1 MNRPTRTRQTDRSPR
16 SRTAPAVAPTRTPRR
31 RRGLHLAAVVLATL
45 LLAAA
50 CGDKAEVGGGADEFG
65 VADCNPSDCVVVD
78 VAASPEK
85 IDLLTELAKT
95 FNASQVKTGDKRVV
109 VQVKSKAS
117 GGAMQLLTEGWTD
130 EAAEGP
136 RPVIWSPAASSWGA
150 ILDQNLST
158 RGAPVMANQGTPF
171 MNTPLVIA
179 MPKPMAEALGWPG
192 KELGWSDILTL
203 TQNTEGWAAYGQPEW
218 GPFRLGKTN
227 PNFSTSGLHALVAQ
241 NYAAVGKTDGLS
253 SEDLNRADVI
263 AYGKSIESAVV
274 HYGDTTLTFMNNW
287 YRADQRG
294 NPYSYASAVAVEEKS
309 VIDYNAGNPDGVLQQ
324 GEEPRAPR
332 IPLVAIYPKEG
343 TLFSDNP
350 FFILD
355 ADWVD
360 QTEKDGAKL
369 FQDFVQQP
377 ENQQKVLQFNFRPG
391 NPTVAI
397 GAPIIAANGVDP
409 DQPQTTMQVPS
420 PPVMINLLE
429 QWSLNRKGARVL
441 FVIDISGSMGEE
453 ALAGQSKLDLAKQAA
468 IDSLDE
474 FKPEDLVG
482 LRVFSTN
489 LGGGEEIT
497 VDILPIAPIAEQ
509 REQLQIEINALLPTN
524 GTPLYDTAKQSMET
538 MIASYDPTLINAVVL
553 LTDGR
558 NEDGQTGDD
567 SRQLADMLKF
577 LQEQTQGENA
587 TPVRLFTI
595 GYGADA
601 DLNVLKQMS
610 EASSGAAYNASD
622 PKTIN
627 RVFTQ
632 VVSNF

>member
-1 MNRPTRTRQTDRSPR
+1 MSPTSP
-16 SRTAPAVAPTRTPRR
+16 SGRTADRPRR
-31 RRGLHLAAVVLATL
+31 RAARPPLL
-45 LLAAA
+45 RLLAAA
-50 CGDKAEVGGGADEFG
+50 IAVLAIAASCSKTSDVSEADEFG

-95 FNASQVKTGDKRVV
+95 FNGSQTKVGDMRVV

-117 GGAMQLLTEGWTD
+117 GGAMQLLADGWTD
-130 EAAEGP
+130 EEAEGP

-150 ILDQNLST
+150 ILDQKLST
-158 RGAPVMANQGTPF
+158 AGKPAMANQGTPF

-179 MPKPMAEALGWPG
+179 MPKPMAEAIGWPDT
-192 KELGWSDILTL
+192 ELGWSDILAL
-203 TQNTEGWAAYGQPEW
+203 TENPEGWAAYGHPEW

-227 PNFSTSGLHALVAQ
+227 PNFSTSGLHALIAQ
-241 NYAAVGKTDGLS
+241 NYAAVGTTDNLS
-253 SEDLNRADVI
+253 NEELARPDVVEF
-263 AYGKSIESAVV
+263 GRSIESAVV

-294 NPYSYASAVAVEEKS
+294 NPYTYASAVAVEEKS
-309 VIDYNAGNPDGVLQQ
+309 VIDYNTGNPDGVLQQ
-324 GEEPRAPR
+324 GEEPRPPR

-350 FFILD
+350 FFVLD
-355 ADWVD
+355 ADWVS
-360 QTEKDGAKL
+360 QTEKDGAKA

-397 GAPIIAANGVDP
+397 GAPITTQNGVDP
-409 DQPQTTMQVPS
+409 AQPQTTMQVPA
-420 PPVMINLLE
+420 PPVMVALLE
-429 QWSLNRKGARVL
+429 QWNLNRKGARVL
-441 FVIDISGSMGEE
+441 LVIDISGSMGDEV
-453 ALAGQSKLDLAKQAA
+453 LAGQTKLDLAKRAA
-468 IDSLDE
+468 IDSLDQ

-482 LRVFSTN
+482 LTVFSTG
-489 LGGGEEIT
+489 LGPGGGDIA
-497 VDILPIAPIAEQ
+497 VDVLPIAPISTQ
-509 REQLQIEINALLPTN
+509 REQLQVEINSLLPTN
-524 GTPLYDTAKQSMET
+524 GTPLYEIAQQSMQS
-538 MIASYDPTLINAVVL
+538 MIESYDPTLINAVVL

-558 NEDGQTGDD
+558 NEDGQASDD
-567 SRQLADMLKF
+567 QRQLAELLKF

-587 TPVRLFTI
+587 RPVRLFTI
-595 GYGADA
+595 AYGADA

-627 RVFTQ
+627 KVFTQ

>member
-1 MNRPTRTRQTDRSPR
+1 
-16 SRTAPAVAPTRTPRR
+16 
-31 RRGLHLAAVVLATL
+31 LAVVTMAVV

-50 CGDKAEVGGGADEFG
+50 CSGSGDLQGADEFG
-65 VADCNPSDCVVVD
+65 VSDCNPSDCVVVD

-85 IDLLTELAKT
+85 LDLLTELAKT
-95 FNASQVKTGDKRVV
+95 FNGSQNKVGETRVV

-117 GGAMQLLTEGWTD
+117 GGAMQLLTEGWAD
-130 EAAEGP
+130 EEAEGP

-158 RGAPVMANQGTPF
+158 RGQSAMANQGTPF

-179 MPKPMAEALGWPG
+179 MPRPMAEAIGWPNT
-192 KELGWSDILTL
+192 ELGWSDILEL
-203 TQNTEGWAAYGQPEW
+203 TQQPEGWSAYDHPEW

-227 PNFSTSGLHALVAQ
+227 PNFSTSGLHALIAQ

-253 SEDLNRADVI
+253 SEDLARTDVLD
-263 AYGKSIESAVV
+263 YGKGIESAVV

-309 VIDYNAGNPDGVLQQ
+309 VIDYNTGNPDGVLQQ
-324 GEEPRAPR
+324 GEEPRPPR
-332 IPLVAIYPKEG
+332 VPLVAIYPKEG

-355 ADWVD
+355 ADWVS

-369 FQDFVQQP
+369 FQDFVQKP

-397 GAPIIAANGVDP
+397 GAPIVATNGVDP
-409 DQPQTTMQVPS
+409 GQPQTTMQVPE
-420 PPVMINLLE
+420 PPVMISLLE
-429 QWSLNRKGARVL
+429 QWNVNRKGARVL
-441 FVIDISGSMGEE
+441 LVIDISGSMGDP
-453 ALAGQSKLDLAKQAA
+453 ALSDRSKLDLAKQAS

-482 LRVFSTN
+482 LTVFSTN
-489 LGGGEEIT
+489 LGPNVE
-497 VDILPIAPIAEQ
+497 DISIDVLPIAPIADQ
-509 REQLQIEINALLPTN
+509 REQLNIEINALLPTN
-524 GTPLYDTAKQSMET
+524 GTPLYDIARQSMEE
-538 MIASYDPTLINAVVL
+538 MIATYDPSLINAVVL

-558 NEDGQTGDD
+558 NEDGQSSDD
-567 SRQLADMLKF
+567 NRQLADLLKY

-587 TPVRLFTI
+587 KPVRLFTI

-601 DLNVLKQMS
+601 DLNVLKQMA
-610 EASSGAAYNASD
+610 EASSGASYNASD

-627 RVFTQ
+627 KVFTQ